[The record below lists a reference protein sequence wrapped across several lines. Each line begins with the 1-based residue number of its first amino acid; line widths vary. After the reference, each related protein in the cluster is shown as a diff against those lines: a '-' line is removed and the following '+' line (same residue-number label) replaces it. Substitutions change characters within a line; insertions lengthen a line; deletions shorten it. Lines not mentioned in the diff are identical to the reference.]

1 MAEKLIG
8 ITLLYGQGYREEQIS
23 KKDFEKMRD
32 KYSQSY
38 DSLETKGEKILE
50 YHIKKI
56 IYTISPSQSIQT
68 LKVIYQNRNN
78 GQLEELLD
86 TKASYTEQNNDK
98 DKLSYIEF
106 EDNEEIVDMFFYV
119 KDSNN
124 LVSICITT
132 SFGTS
137 KYIGNQDL
145 GTLVKDRD
153 LEKKDKVIVGFY
165 VEASKLEGV
174 TGMYCYYVPKI
185 KFGFYKYYGLFL
197 LRAKIKCDKEF
208 KKKTEEKRESFDE
221 KNSLIL
227 ALSDLPDTVF
237 TKVAS
242 FIIES

>member
-32 KYSQSY
+32 QYSQSY

>member
-132 SFGTS
+132 NFGTS

-197 LRAKIKCDKEF
+197 LRAKIKCNQEF
-208 KKKTEEKRESFDE
+208 KKKIEEKKESFDE
-221 KNSLIL
+221 KNCLIL
-227 ALSDLPDTVF
+227 SLSDLPDTVF

>member
-23 KKDFEKMRD
+23 LKDFEKIRE

-86 TKASYTEQNNDK
+86 TKVSYTEQNKDK

-132 SFGTS
+132 NFGTS

-165 VEASKLEGV
+165 VEASKIEGV

-197 LRAKIKCDKEF
+197 LRAKIKCNEEF
-208 KKKTEEKRESFDE
+208 KKKIEEKKESFDE

-227 ALSDLPDTVF
+227 SLSDLPDTVF

>member
-23 KKDFEKMRD
+23 LKDFEKMRE

-86 TKASYTEQNNDK
+86 TKVSYTEQNKDK

-132 SFGTS
+132 NFGTS

-165 VEASKLEGV
+165 VEASKIEGV

-197 LRAKIKCDKEF
+197 FLQR
-208 KKKTEEKRESFDE
+208 
-221 KNSLIL
+221 NN
-227 ALSDLPDTVF
+227 
-237 TKVAS
+237 
-242 FIIES
+242 

>member
-86 TKASYTEQNNDK
+86 TKVSYTEQNKDK

-208 KKKTEEKRESFDE
+208 KKKTEEKKESFDE

>member
-68 LKVIYQNRNN
+68 LKAIYQNRNN
-78 GQLEELLD
+78 GKLEELLD

-208 KKKTEEKRESFDE
+208 KKKTEEKKESFDE

>member
-23 KKDFEKMRD
+23 LKDFEKMRE

-86 TKASYTEQNNDK
+86 TKVSYTEQNKDK

-132 SFGTS
+132 NFGTS

-165 VEASKLEGV
+165 VEASKIEGV

-197 LRAKIKCDKEF
+197 LRAKIKCNEEF
-208 KKKTEEKRESFDE
+208 KKKIEEKKESFDE

-227 ALSDLPDTVF
+227 SLSDLPDTVF
-237 TKVAS
+237 TKVSS
-242 FIIES
+242 FIM

>member
-8 ITLLYGQGYREEQIS
+8 ITLLYGQGYREEQINT
-23 KKDFEKMRD
+23 KDFEKMRD
-32 KYSQSY
+32 RYSQSY

-86 TKASYTEQNNDK
+86 TKVSYTEQNNDK

-132 SFGTS
+132 NFGTS

-165 VEASKLEGV
+165 VEASKIEGV

-197 LRAKIKCDKEF
+197 LRAKIKCNEEF
-208 KKKTEEKRESFDE
+208 KKKIEEKKESFDE

-227 ALSDLPDTVF
+227 SLSDLPDTVF

>member
-23 KKDFEKMRD
+23 LKDFEKMRE

-86 TKASYTEQNNDK
+86 TKVSYTEQNKDK

-132 SFGTS
+132 NFGTS

-208 KKKTEEKRESFDE
+208 KKKTEEKKESFDE

>member
-32 KYSQSY
+32 QYSQSY

-208 KKKTEEKRESFDE
+208 KKKTEEKKESFDE

>member
-1 MAEKLIG
+1 MAEELIG
-8 ITLLYGQGYREEQIS
+8 VTLLYGQGHNEEQIC
-23 KKDFEKMRD
+23 KKDIEKN
-32 KYSQSY
+32 KEKFSQSY
-38 DSLETKGEKILE
+38 DSIEKKGKKILE

-68 LKVIYQNRNN
+68 LKILYQNRNN
-78 GQLEELLD
+78 GQIEELLD
-86 TKASYTEQNNDK
+86 TTVSYTEQSNDK
-98 DKLSYIEF
+98 DKLSSIEF
-106 EDNEEIVDMFFYV
+106 DDNEEIVDMYFYV

-132 SFGTS
+132 NFGIS
-137 KYIGNQDL
+137 KYIGNNDL
-145 GTLVKDRD
+145 GTLIKDRE

-208 KKKTEEKRESFDE
+208 KKKLEEKKESFDA
-221 KNSLIL
+221 KYSLIL
-227 ALSDLPDTVF
+227 AFSDFPDTVF

-242 FIIES
+242 YILDS

>member
-1 MAEKLIG
+1 MADELFG
-8 ITLLYGQGYREEQIS
+8 VTLLYGQGYREEYIN
-23 KKDFEKMRD
+23 KKDIENNKE

-38 DSLETKGEKILE
+38 DSIETKGKKILE
-50 YHIKKI
+50 YHINKI
-56 IYTISPSQSIQT
+56 IYTISPSQTIQT
-68 LKVIYQNRNN
+68 LKVLYQNRNN
-78 GQLEELLD
+78 GQIEVLLD
-86 TKASYTEQNNDK
+86 TKVSYTEQNNDK
-98 DKLSYIEF
+98 DKLSSIEF
-106 EDNEEIVDMFFYV
+106 DDHEEIVDMYFYV

-132 SFGTS
+132 NLGIS
-137 KYIGNQDL
+137 KYIGNKDL
-145 GTLVKDRD
+145 GTLIKDRE

-165 VEASKLEGV
+165 VEASKVEGV

-208 KKKTEEKRESFDE
+208 KKKMEEKKKSFNA

-227 ALSDLPDTVF
+227 AFSDFPDTVF

-242 FIIES
+242 YILDN

>member
-23 KKDFEKMRD
+23 KKDFEKMRE

-86 TKASYTEQNNDK
+86 TKVSYTEKNNDK
-98 DKLSYIEF
+98 EKLSFIEF

-119 KDSNN
+119 KDYNN

-132 SFGTS
+132 NFGTS

-208 KKKTEEKRESFDE
+208 KKKTEEKKESFDK
-221 KNSLIL
+221 KNSFIL

>member
-23 KKDFEKMRD
+23 LKDFEKMRE

-86 TKASYTEQNNDK
+86 TKVSYTEQNKDK

-132 SFGTS
+132 NFGTS

-165 VEASKLEGV
+165 VEASKIEGV

-197 LRAKIKCDKEF
+197 LRAKIKCNEEF
-208 KKKTEEKRESFDE
+208 KKKIEEKKESFDE

-227 ALSDLPDTVF
+227 SLSDLPDTVF

>member
-208 KKKTEEKRESFDE
+208 KKKTEEKKESFDE

>member
-1 MAEKLIG
+1 MEEELIG
-8 ITLLYGQGYREEQIS
+8 ITLLYGQGYKEQEIS
-23 KKDFEKMRD
+23 KINTEKNKE
-32 KYSQSY
+32 KYSYSY
-38 DSLETKGEKILE
+38 DSVEAKGEKILE

-68 LKVIYQNRNN
+68 LKVIYKNRNN

-86 TKASYTEQNNDK
+86 TKVSYTEQNNDK
-98 DKLSYIEF
+98 DKLYSIEF
-106 EDNEEIVDMFFYV
+106 EDNEEIVDIFFYV

-153 LEKKDKVIVGFY
+153 LEKKDKIIVGFY

-174 TGMYCYYVPKI
+174 TGMYCYYVPKV
-185 KFGFYKYYGLFL
+185 KYGFYKYYGLFL

-208 KKKTEEKRESFDE
+208 KKKMEEKKDSFDS

-227 ALSDLPDTVF
+227 AFSDFPDTVF

-242 FIIES
+242 FLLDN

>member
-1 MAEKLIG
+1 MEEELIG
-8 ITLLYGQGYREEQIS
+8 VTLLYGQGYKEEEIS
-23 KKDFEKMRD
+23 KLNTEKNKE
-32 KYSQSY
+32 KYSHSY
-38 DSLETKGEKILE
+38 DSVAAKGEKILE

-78 GQLEELLD
+78 GQLELLLD
-86 TKASYTEQNNDK
+86 TKVSYTEQDYDK
-98 DKLSYIEF
+98 DKLSSIEF
-106 EDNEEIVDMFFYV
+106 EDNEEIVDIFFYV

-174 TGMYCYYVPKI
+174 TGMYCYYVPKV
-185 KFGFYKYYGLFL
+185 KYGFYKYYGLFL

-208 KKKTEEKRESFDE
+208 KKKMEEKKESFDA
-221 KNSLIL
+221 KQSLIL
-227 ALSDLPDTVF
+227 AFSDFPDTVF

-242 FIIES
+242 FLLGN

>member
-208 KKKTEEKRESFDE
+208 KKKTEEKKESFDE

-237 TKVAS
+237 TKVSS

>member
-1 MAEKLIG
+1 MADELFG
-8 ITLLYGQGYREEQIS
+8 VTLLYGQGYREEDTS
-23 KKDFEKMRD
+23 KKDIEINKE

-38 DSLETKGEKILE
+38 DSIETKGKKILE
-50 YHIKKI
+50 YHINKI

-68 LKVIYQNRNN
+68 LKVLYKNRNN
-78 GQLEELLD
+78 GQIEELLD
-86 TKASYTEQNNDK
+86 TKVSYTEQNNDK
-98 DKLSYIEF
+98 DKLSSIEF
-106 EDNEEIVDMFFYV
+106 DDNEEIVDMFFYV
-119 KDSNN
+119 KNNNN
-124 LVSICITT
+124 LVSVCITT
-132 SFGTS
+132 NLGIS
-137 KYIGNQDL
+137 KYIGNKDL
-145 GTLVKDRD
+145 GTLIKDRD

-208 KKKTEEKRESFDE
+208 KKKMEEKKKSFND

-227 ALSDLPDTVF
+227 AFSDFPDTVF

-242 FIIES
+242 FIIEN